1 MGLIIGIGGS
11 SKGKGGGGGGS
22 TADESLGVRFL
33 DYDGTVVNSYT
44 KEDFASL
51 SALPANPSHD
61 GLTAQGWNWSLADA
75 QAYVAKYGMLDIG
88 QMYITDDGKTR
99 LYLSIEFDNG
109 RDAVV
114 YFSQTV
120 ANGVT
125 VDWGDGSN
133 PETTTGTG
141 NKSLTH
147 TYAAPGDY
155 IVNLSCSSGT
165 MQVGNSSY
173 SVMGLR
179 GISGDRH
186 YQGNMLQK
194 VEVGDN
200 VTYVNLRSSFL
211 LTSITLP
218 SNFTGTIVVNSCYSL
233 SSIILP
239 SGYASI
245 YNNSFQNSSLKRISL
260 PISITSVS
268 PYAFADCKNLSRLA
282 LPENI
287 TFLNQ
292 YTLSNLHSLDTIILP
307 EKLGTIDRYSFA
319 AAYSL
324 LEYTIPSGVT
334 TIGNTLGNFY
344 SVKKIYV
351 LPEVPPTLGN
361 SSPWGYSPSELIIY
375 VPAASVEAYKTAT
388 NWSNYASKIQP
399 IPES

>member
-1 MGLIIGIGGS
+1 MIINFPKLGQTE
-11 SKGKGGGGGGS
+11 GGGGGDTPTGD
-22 TADESLGVRFL
+22 ASLPVRFL
-33 DYDGTVVNSYT
+33 DYDGTVVYSYT
-44 KEDFASL
+44 KGDFASL

-99 LYLSIEFDNG
+99 LYLSIKFDNG

-125 VDWGDGSN
+125 VDWGDASE

-155 IVNLSCSSGT
+155 VVTLSCSSGT
-165 MQVGNSSY
+165 MKVGNESY

-179 GISGDRH
+179 GSSGDRY
-186 YQGNMLQK
+186 YQGNMLRK
-194 VEVGDN
+194 VEVGVN
-200 VTYVNLRSSFL
+200 VTYVNLRNSFL

-218 SNFTGTIVVNSCYSL
+218 LNFTGSLSAGSCYQL
-233 SSIILP
+233 QSITLP
-239 SGYASI
+239 SNLNNLINNSLQETGILSISIPKNFTTLNNYVFQDCKQLRRLLLPANITALPQYSI
-245 YNNSFQNSSLKRISL
+245 YDLYSLE
-260 PISITSVS
+260 TVV
-268 PYAFADCKNLSRLA
+268 
-282 LPENI
+282 LPEN
-287 TFLNQ
+287 LA
-292 YTLSNLHSLDTIILP
+292 
-307 EKLGTIDRYSFA
+307 KIDGYSFN

-334 TIGNTLGNFY
+334 QIGNTLGNFY
-344 SVKKIYV
+344 SVKKIFV
-351 LPEVPPTLGN
+351 LPEVPPTLAN
-361 SSPWGYSPSELIIY
+361 SSPWGLSPSELVIY
-375 VPAASVEAYKTAT
+375 VPAASVEAYKAAT
-388 NWSNYASKIQP
+388 NWSKYASKIQP